1 MRRPNIEQQAVAV
14 LSLKDNDELKELFG
28 DFDTNL
34 KLLKQRLKVRVYARG
49 LDIVVSGLQHDVTN
63 AEEVIRS
70 LINILRNKGQL
81 EREYVEAMVAN
92 EQADEMHE
100 QSYTLTV
107 QPRTAGQREYLDAID
122 HHDIVLCTGPAGTG
136 KTYLSVAMAVTYLR
150 RKQVERIILC
160 RPAVEAGENLGYLPG
175 SVEQKVSPYLIP
187 LQDALN
193 ELLKVDKVRKLQSA
207 GVIEIAPLA
216 FMRGRS
222 LNHAFIILD
231 EAQNT
236 TYQQMKMFLTRMG
249 RGSKMVVA
257 GDLTQVDLN
266 GKRSGFSTAI
276 HILENIPNEVGVVH
290 LTDSDVVRHKT
301 VQAIINAYDVHERQE
316 HEEKNRTDYLPLDPI
331 L

>member
-1 MRRPNIEQQAVAV
+1 M
-14 LSLKDNDELKELFG
+14 
-28 DFDTNL
+28 
-34 KLLKQRLKVRVYARG
+34 RVYARG
-49 LDIVVSGLQHDVTN
+49 LDVVVSGLQHDVSN
-63 AEEVIRS
+63 AEEVIKS

-81 EREYVEAMVAN
+81 EREYVEMMVAK
-92 EQADEMHE
+92 EQAEELQE
-100 QSYTLTV
+100 QSYTLAV
-107 QPRTAGQREYLDAID
+107 QPRTHGQREYLDAID
-122 HHDIVLCTGPAGTG
+122 NHDIVLCSGPAGTG
-136 KTYLSVAMAVTYLR
+136 KTFLSVAMAVTYLR
-150 RKQVERIILC
+150 RKLIERIILC
-160 RPAVEAGENLGYLPG
+160 RPAVEAGESLGFLPG
-175 SVEQKVSPYLIP
+175 NVEQKVSPYLIP

-257 GDLTQVDLN
+257 GDLTQIDLN
-266 GKRSGFSTAI
+266 GKKSGFSTAI
-276 HILENIPNEVGVVH
+276 QIMERIPNSVGIVH
-290 LTDSDVVRHKT
+290 LTDGDVVRHKT
-301 VQAIINAYDVHERQE
+301 VQAIINAYDDHERRE
-316 HEEKNRTDYLPLDPI
+316 HEEKNRTDFLPLDPI